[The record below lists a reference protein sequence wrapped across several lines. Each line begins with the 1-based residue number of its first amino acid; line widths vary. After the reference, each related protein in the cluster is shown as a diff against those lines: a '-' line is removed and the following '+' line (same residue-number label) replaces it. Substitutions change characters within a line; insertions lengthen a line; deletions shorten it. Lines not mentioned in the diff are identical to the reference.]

1 MNCSLISKVYKI
13 IELAELIY
21 CPKSSDI
28 LFGRVAAC
36 GLFYL
41 IAAFN
46 DDVAPCLEIYDLEM
60 QGRVDIL
67 VEE

>member
-1 MNCSLISKVYKI
+1 MKN
-13 IELAELIY
+13 
-21 CPKSSDI
+21 KSI
-28 LFGRVAAC
+28 KAAC

-60 QGRVDIL
+60 QDRVDIW
-67 VEE
+67 VEQETHN